1 MLGRWSIME
10 ASHRSEL
17 EYLIMSFI
25 SEGVGSGYAMRLQMN
40 HMDGLRWSAE
50 SGSVYRVL
58 RRLVSQGLI
67 VEAGKAGS
75 PNRERT
81 EHALTP
87 AGRSALDAW
96 ARSPMATHELTALID
111 PLRLKIRCFGRLDA
125 SERRAAVTTWIDQN
139 RGVIRLLRRRC
150 RTSSSPMLAESN
162 LLMLAKARHAWLK
175 SIQKSLANG

>member
-1 MLGRWSIME
+1 
-10 ASHRSEL
+10 
-17 EYLIMSFI
+17 MSFI

-40 HMDGLRWSAE
+40 QMDGLRWSAE

-58 RRLVSQGLI
+58 RRLVTQGLI